1 MTAAIAALAEAGFAH
16 RIDGKR
22 IFVGLPDGSEF
33 EVAVHGGNPML
44 HLTLPPAAE
53 KLLKHSF
60 DMTPTLVGDYLVDA
74 RMFRKFAVMLSEQ
87 LESKLKKMARKDIA
101 VFAAELKKMTA
112 TEQKSDAVKRI
123 GQNKLRALLLEQ
135 YGACQLSGISQRDL
149 LVASHIKP
157 WAMCKNGPEER
168 LDLENDLLLSG
179 NWDALFD
186 RFYISF
192 DAHTGRMVKSE
203 RISEAD
209 LFSFGVP
216 TNWRSCVKIPIT
228 SERRSSYLEVHNMLM
243 RKARVALR
251 G

>member
-1 MTAAIAALAEAGFAH
+1 MKAIIDVLNEAGFAH
-16 RIDGKR
+16 RFDGVR
-22 IFVGLPDGSEF
+22 ICVGLPDGSEF
-33 EVAVHGGNPML
+33 EIAAHGGNPML

-60 DMTPTLVGDYLVDA
+60 DMTPTLVGDYLVDT
-74 RMFRKFAVMLSEQ
+74 RMFRKFVMMLSRQ
-87 LESKLKKMARKDIA
+87 LEPQPKKIARKGIA
-101 VFAAELKKMTA
+101 AFAAQLKKMTV
-112 TEQKSDAVKRI
+112 TEQKSDAVRRI
-123 GQNKLRALLLEQ
+123 GQNKLRAFLLEQ
-135 YGACQLSGISQRDL
+135 HSACQVSGITQRDL

-168 LDLENDLLLSG
+168 LDLENVLLLSR

-216 TNWRSCVKIPIT
+216 TNWRRCVKIPIT